1 MFSGCPVPDEYTQSL
16 SAPPSHPICYS
27 MSKKPCPFFIVG
39 ILRKL
44 ENTPWTHS
52 YVAAPCAR
60 CRFAFTGQICFSKPS
75 SYSRSYISYFFAFV
89 VQKTHYFIAESEG
102 LVCPY
107 YQNNN
112 SCELRLNMYFIMALL
127 IIPKS

>member
-1 MFSGCPVPDEYTQSL
+1 MLLLPARDADLPSL
-16 SAPPSHPICYS
+16 GKYASANLHPTLDHTLAIFLHLL
-27 MSKKPCPFFIVG
+27 SKKHI
-39 ILRKL
+39 I
-44 ENTPWTHS
+44 
-52 YVAAPCAR
+52 
-60 CRFAFTGQICFSKPS
+60 I
-75 SYSRSYISYFFAFV
+75 
-89 VQKTHYFIAESEG
+89 IAESEG